1 MKPINN
7 LFRIVLSSLKGE
19 VNDLNR
25 TGEVALGIIGTILN
39 VLLLIIVS
47 LFAFSANTLDK
58 TEVKQIFEEE
68 IMSDPAMTTQDRAYL
83 NDIIDVGV
91 DVMGVVGWVVVG
103 FLLLSVIF
111 SIIAVVKVSKN
122 KSPKTAGVL
131 FIFAGLLSGIL
142 LLAPILF
149 YIAAIMCFVRK
160 TPVHYVEDPYYR
172 TEVETEAQSPTPH
185 QPL

>member
-1 MKPINN
+1 M
-7 LFRIVLSSLKGE
+7 S
-19 VNDLNR
+19 R

-39 VLLLIIVS
+39 VILLIIVT
-47 LFAFSANTLDK
+47 LAVFSASAMNT
-58 TEVKQIFEEE
+58 TEVQNMIETE
-68 IMSDPAMTTQDRAYL
+68 IMADPTLTAEEMELTK
-83 NDIIDVGV
+83 DIIAGGMDVV
-91 DVMGVVGWVVVG
+91 GVVGWVFVA
-103 FLLLSVIF
+103 FLLLSVIL

-172 TEVETEAQSPTPH
+172 TEAETETETHTATTPH

>member
-1 MKPINN
+1 M
-7 LFRIVLSSLKGE
+7 S
-19 VNDLNR
+19 R

-39 VLLLIIVS
+39 VILLIIVT
-47 LFAFSANTLDK
+47 LAVFSASALNT
-58 TEVKQIFEEE
+58 TEVQNMLETE
-68 IMSDPAMTTQDRAYL
+68 IMADPTLTPEEMELTK
-83 NDIIDVGV
+83 DIIAGGMDVF
-91 DVMGVVGWVVVG
+91 GVVGWVVVG
-103 FLLLSVIF
+103 LLLLSVIL

-122 KSPKTAGVL
+122 KSPKAAGVL

-172 TEVETEAQSPTPH
+172 NEPETETHTTTTPH